1 MRIDEAGHAWKWWD
15 DFWNDVKD
23 WLEEK
28 KEEAESKPN
37 ITVSYGYTG
46 SVIFGGG
53 GSASIG
59 LTSDTKGNVG
69 IAITTN
75 GGGGFPSVGVGNYVS
90 INNAPTIDAQKGL
103 GTAVG
108 ASGGPGLAG
117 GGEYNMIIDR
127 TTGKVYHGGT
137 VAVTVGFYPT
147 IVEVHGEIGHTWVN
161 GINIYDKAIQV
172 IDFLLK

>member
-59 LTSDTKGNVG
+59 LTSDTKG
-69 IAITTN
+69 
-75 GGGGFPSVGVGNYVS
+75 
-90 INNAPTIDAQKGL
+90 
-103 GTAVG
+103 
-108 ASGGPGLAG
+108 
-117 GGEYNMIIDR
+117 
-127 TTGKVYHGGT
+127 
-137 VAVTVGFYPT
+137 
-147 IVEVHGEIGHTWVN
+147 
-161 GINIYDKAIQV
+161 
-172 IDFLLK
+172 